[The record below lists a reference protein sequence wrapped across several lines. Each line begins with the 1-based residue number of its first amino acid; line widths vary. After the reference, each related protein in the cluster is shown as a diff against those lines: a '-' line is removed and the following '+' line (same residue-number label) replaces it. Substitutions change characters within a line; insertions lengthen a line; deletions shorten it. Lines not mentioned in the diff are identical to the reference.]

1 MVNNIFILN
10 KNLETTKILSIHGI
24 NVFFDDIYTLD
35 ISTCTESFEFS
46 TTVENIT
53 KSDYVMFYY
62 HNKYKLFQI
71 IDIEQVHSDGKII
84 TTIYSE
90 TACLELLN
98 DVVREFSGE
107 YNCITFLEHVLQNS
121 GWQIGNYST
130 SLRNTVINVDV
141 TQVTQKWAC
150 IQDYM
155 SVFKYEISPRVIYD
169 NGHITRKILD
179 VFAEGGLGEHT
190 YKRFEYGRNV
200 SGITK
205 KEDLYEWCTA
215 LIIKSEHDLTTTEY
229 NKNGYVKP
237 ETSDIMLAPTENK
250 IYNAGKNYIYGYFD
264 VGNSIDATD
273 ALEKAAE
280 ELKRRATPRF
290 DYECTTALTYEE
302 YKQINLGDTVYCID
316 NTFLPPL
323 TLEARIGKLEI
334 SFSDRTKCNC
344 TLSNYKEVKS
354 KIGNEN
360 LSEVENII
368 NKYFPITSNGIAD
381 GAITD
386 GKIDTK
392 YYQQISADIVSAGKV
407 VTEELIAK
415 EVVAIDGKFDNL
427 ESVYAK
433 ITNLDATNANITSL
447 TAVLA
452 EIQTLVGGHLTM
464 DNIQSLVLT
473 SDKVTIDNALIKDA
487 MIDTIS
493 ANKVNTGTLNT
504 NNVSIQSS
512 DGSMLLQG
520 NLQQFKDNDG
530 NVRIQIGK
538 DATGNFT
545 FSLFD
550 ASGTGVLIDE
560 TGIKSGAVG
569 DGLIVNGM
577 ISDDANIS
585 GGKLDISSVISSIN
599 DNENTLLSSKIKFS
613 DTDQTLDVAFNQLK
627 TKVETIENVTI
638 DGDLSSVIEQV
649 STNTT
654 NIGIAQGQISSLIS
668 NTTITKQDGTVVQLK
683 DEYNSTKDTV
693 NSHTTAIGSL
703 ETNYNK
709 VTGDIAEVS
718 SKQASL
724 EQNLDGFKTTV
735 SDTYLSKDDA
745 GNTYATQANLTQVE
759 QTANK
764 ISWLVASGTSKSDM
778 VLTDD
783 LFRII
788 SNNITLTADRINLNG
803 YISNNTSNWSIDVE
817 GNMNAYSLSVDGELS
832 AGVISCKEINGGNL
846 VTTLSYPITIYVNA
860 SSGSDLSS
868 PIDGAVFA
876 TLQGAIFAL
885 PKYLGGKSVK
895 IIIQNNLD
903 ENTIIQHFNCGS
915 IEIYLNGYT
924 VYGCVE
930 ASLCTASI
938 IIYGGNVDNPIATQS
953 IMHPAKGIKFDSKSV
968 TIGFDSC
975 SYGAVYSVKVYG
987 SDMAVDTESDDRVCI
1002 AAKNSGFVYCD
1013 YINIVNASIAFRATY
1028 GAHLQVVRSAG
1039 IAGKYGFQVSM
1050 AGQISLGNN
1059 TQAGG
1064 FRSNTNGS
1072 SGGQIHSETPSFS
1085 SGNQTT
1091 DSMLSPQINGSK
1103 ALQYNS
1109 LYGASYLSDESSWN
1123 GDNTVRQGKNG
1134 YGDYTGLWF
1143 FGSIFNEIRGKNIT
1157 KIVLTVSRQRGGNYS
1172 EVELAVKCHGYEH
1185 TPKTSPT
1192 IGLSAGT
1199 IRLPID
1205 ATGTLTITDANI
1217 IAGVKNGTIKGFAI
1231 QSTSDSKNYAVCSG
1245 SVSIRFYYSE

>member
-10 KNLETTKILSIHGI
+10 KNLKTTKILSIHGI

-35 ISTCTESFEFS
+35 LSTCTESFEFS

-71 IDIEQVHSDGKII
+71 VDIEQVHSNGKII
-84 TTIYSE
+84 TTVYSE

-130 SLRNTVINVDV
+130 SLRNTVINIDV

-169 NGHITRKILD
+169 NGHVTHKILD

-215 LIIKSEHDLTTTEY
+215 LIVKSEHDLTTTEY

-264 VGNSIDATD
+264 VGNTIDATD

-360 LSEVENII
+360 LSEVESII

-392 YYQQISADIVSAGKV
+392 YYQQISADIVSASKV

-433 ITNLDATNANITSL
+433 ITNLDATNANITNL
-447 TAVLA
+447 TATLA
-452 EIQTLVGGHLTM
+452 EIQTLVGGNLTM

-512 DGSMLLQG
+512 DGSMLLRG
-520 NLQQFKDNDG
+520 NLQQFKDENG

-538 DATGNFT
+538 DAAGNFT

-569 DGLIVNGM
+569 NGLIVNAM
-577 ISDDANIS
+577 VSDNANIS

-599 DNENTLLSSKIKFS
+599 NNENTLLSSKIKFS

-627 TKVETIENVTI
+627 TKVETIENITV

-649 STNTT
+649 NTNTT

-683 DEYNSTKDTV
+683 DEYNTTKATV
-693 NSHTTAIGSL
+693 NSNTTKIGSL
-703 ETNYNK
+703 TTTLND
-709 VTGDIAEVS
+709 VT
-718 SKQASL
+718 SKQSSL

-735 SDTYLSKDDA
+735 SS
-745 GNTYATQANLTQVE
+745 TYATQN
-759 QTANK
+759 
-764 ISWLVASGTSKSDM
+764 
-778 VLTDD
+778 
-783 LFRII
+783 
-788 SNNITLTADRINLNG
+788 
-803 YISNNTSNWSIDVE
+803 
-817 GNMNAYSLSVDGELS
+817 SLD
-832 AGVISCKEINGGNL
+832 
-846 VTTLSYPITIYVNA
+846 T
-860 SSGSDLSS
+860 
-868 PIDGAVFA
+868 
-876 TLQGAIFAL
+876 
-885 PKYLGGKSVK
+885 VK
-895 IIIQNNLD
+895 Q
-903 ENTIIQHFNCGS
+903 S
-915 IEIYLNGYT
+915 IENIEGY
-924 VYGCVE
+924 
-930 ASLCTASI
+930 SI
-938 IIYGGNVDNPIATQS
+938 ILTKEALI
-953 IMHPAKGIKFDSKSV
+953 
-968 TIGFDSC
+968 
-975 SYGAVYSVKVYG
+975 
-987 SDMAVDTESDDRVCI
+987 
-1002 AAKNSGFVYCD
+1002 
-1013 YINIVNASIAFRATY
+1013 
-1028 GAHLQVVRSAG
+1028 
-1039 IAGKYGFQVSM
+1039 
-1050 AGQISLGNN
+1050 
-1059 TQAGG
+1059 
-1064 FRSNTNGS
+1064 
-1072 SGGQIHSETPSFS
+1072 
-1085 SGNQTT
+1085 TT
-1091 DSMLSPQINGSK
+1091 CN
-1103 ALQYNS
+1103 
-1109 LYGASYLSDESSWN
+1109 
-1123 GDNTVRQGKNG
+1123 
-1134 YGDYTGLWF
+1134 
-1143 FGSIFNEIRGKNIT
+1143 
-1157 KIVLTVSRQRGGNYS
+1157 
-1172 EVELAVKCHGYEH
+1172 
-1185 TPKTSPT
+1185 
-1192 IGLSAGT
+1192 
-1199 IRLPID
+1199 
-1205 ATGTLTITDANI
+1205 
-1217 IAGVKNGTIKGFAI
+1217 
-1231 QSTSDSKNYAVCSG
+1231 
-1245 SVSIRFYYSE
+1245 